1 MTGTWKWLHKP
12 AAETSARAEG
22 DLPLSYART
31 LSWLSLVVILATS
44 LALSFFI
51 SNSARQTLLTK
62 QENFARLLADN
73 LNHQI
78 FRRFA
83 LPTLLAHG
91 RIALRQSA
99 QHEHLKEVVDSVI
112 HGLPVERLRIYDFSR
127 LVAFSTNP
135 EDLGRTGLA
144 PDGLEEVLRGG
155 PPQVEI
161 LSTIPEWQA
170 PFNIPLKRGTF
181 VLRLLCPLRG
191 ESLEPGGGEA
201 PVMGALE
208 LTQDI
213 TGDYEQV
220 LAFQG
225 IIVVMCLL
233 SSVILFALLL
243 LLIHR
248 AERVLAERMARNRQ
262 LENELHSNEK
272 LISMGRVIAS
282 IAHEIRNP
290 LGIIRSSAQLLQR
303 RTDKADAGTRRILDA
318 IYDES
323 LRLSQTVND
332 FLDYARPRQ
341 PRQDLVD
348 INLVLDQALAFLEG
362 EWKRCGVGL
371 ERQTPDNL
379 MVLGDKDLL
388 YRAFY
393 NILTNGQQ
401 AMEGPGIMYVTARR
415 EEDRII
421 LLFRDSGPGIDEDL
435 LPNLLEPF
443 FTTKDGG
450 TGLGLPIVQSI
461 IVSHG
466 GQLSLRN
473 AEEGGA
479 EVRVELPA
487 APLPEQKDETPA
499 AAHEAPDQA
508 GSTHE

>member
-1 MTGTWKWLHKP
+1 MSGILGWLRRPVTEKV
-12 AAETSARAEG
+12 TRAEG

-31 LSWLSLVVILATS
+31 LSWLSLVIILATS

-99 QHEHLKEVVDSVI
+99 QHEHLREVVDSVI

-127 LVAFSTNP
+127 LVAFSTNS

-144 PDGLEEVLRGG
+144 PESLDDVLRGG
-155 PPQVEI
+155 ASQVEI

-191 ESLEPGGGEA
+191 EALGPGGDP

-303 RTDKADAGTRRILDA
+303 RTDKSDAGTRRILDA

-362 EWKRCGVGL
+362 EWNRCGVGL
-371 ERQTPDNL
+371 ERHTEGSL

-401 AMEGPGIMYVTARR
+401 AMEGPGIMYVSACR
-415 EEDRII
+415 EEDRVI

-473 AEEGGA
+473 ADEGGA

-487 APLPEQKDETPA
+487 APLPETPEAAPA
-499 AAHEAPDQA
+499 APLEASDQSREQA
-508 GSTHE
+508 

>member
-1 MTGTWKWLHKP
+1 MRNVREWLGLSRHSEQEAP
-12 AAETSARAEG
+12 APAT
-22 DLPLSYART
+22 DLPLNYART
-31 LSWLSLVVILATS
+31 LSWLSLVVILLTS
-44 LALSFFI
+44 LGLSFFI

-62 QENFARLLADN
+62 QEDFARLLADN

-83 LPTLLAHG
+83 LPTILAHG
-91 RIALRQSA
+91 RIALRQSS
-99 QHEHLKEVVDSVI
+99 QYEHLNEVVGSVI

-127 LVAFSTNP
+127 LVAFSTNK

-144 PDGLEEVLRGG
+144 PEGLEDVLRGG
-155 PPQVEI
+155 PAQVEI
-161 LSTIPEWQA
+161 ISAIPDWQA

-191 ESLEPGGGEA
+191 EALEAGGD
-201 PVMGALE
+201 PPLMGALE

-213 TGDYEQV
+213 TDDYEQV

-243 LLIHR
+243 MLIHR
-248 AERVLAERMARNRQ
+248 SERVLAERMSRNRQ

-272 LISMGRVIAS
+272 LAGMGRVIAS

-290 LGIIRSSAQLLQR
+290 LGIIRSSAELLQR
-303 RTDKADAGTRRILDA
+303 RTDKADNGTRRILDA

-323 LRLSQTVND
+323 VRLSQTVND

-348 INLVLDQALAFLEG
+348 VNLVLDQALAFLEG
-362 EWKRCGVGL
+362 EWHRCDVRL
-371 ERQTPDNL
+371 ERDTPPGL
-379 MVLGDKDLL
+379 YLLGDKDLL

-393 NILTNGQQ
+393 NILINGQQ
-401 AMEGPGIMYVTARR
+401 AMNGPGVMRVSARR
-415 EEDRII
+415 EEGDII
-421 LLFRDSGPGIDEDL
+421 LQFRDSGPGIDEAI
-435 LPNLLEPF
+435 LPNLLDPF

-466 GQLSLRN
+466 GQLRLDN
-473 AEEGGA
+473 APEGGA
-479 EVRVELPA
+479 VVTVVLPA
-487 APLPEQKDETPA
+487 APAGHDDEGKA
-499 AAHEAPDQA
+499 AET
-508 GSTHE
+508 GSETAFKEDA